1 MTQEPASRDE
11 RLVPVE
17 EVPDE
22 ATATMLCDFLKDQG
36 IEATAVSA
44 QMPWFGTIETAR
56 TGYWGRIEVLE
67 HEAERARDLIRDFY
81 KGKPESES
89 GPPQTPGPERE

>member
-1 MTQEPASRDE
+1 MTKDEASRDE
-11 RLVPVE
+11 KLVPVQ

-22 ATATMLCDFLKDQG
+22 ATGTLLCDFLKAQG

-56 TGYWGRIEVLE
+56 AGYWGRIEVLE
-67 HEAERARDLIRDFY
+67 HEAARAKGLIRDFY
-81 KGKPESES
+81 AAKPESE
-89 GPPQTPGPERE
+89 PPSDRGREETG